1 VQRWEGP
8 IEEIRPGD
16 GVWFAPGEKH
26 WRGAAPLTA
35 MTHVAIVEVLDG
47 KSVDCSRKF
56 EHDGPILGVEVDIS
70 SLRAWCA
77 SAIAMVPMPDVS
89 SRRFLCSGLVTS
101 SPHGR
106 VV

>member
-70 SLRAWCA
+70 SFGPGAHPPLLWFRCLMFPRGAFCA
-77 SAIAMVPMPDVS
+77 P
-89 SRRFLCSGLVTS
+89 GW
-101 SPHGR
+101 
-106 VV
+106 